1 MTGHYARCACCGA
14 EFYKDA
20 PWKKLCLACWKRQNA
35 SSNLVRIDAGELEA
49 LRARVSYLEDQ
60 VSKLFL
66 TNVRIQQERQSL
78 PSGLGE
84 LLKFMLFACHP
95 DRHDGDPRATAATRW
110 LLEARK
116 EAHS

>member
-1 MTGHYARCACCGA
+1 MIGYYATCPRCGA

-20 PWKKLCLACWKRQNA
+20 PWEKLCLACWKRQNA

-49 LRARVSYLEDQ
+49 LRARVSYLEGQ

-66 TNVRIQQERQSL
+66 TNIKIQQEHRAL
-78 PSGLGE
+78 PSGLDDH
-84 LLKFMLFACHP
+84 LKFMLFACHP

-116 EAHS
+116 EGHL